1 MNKLVFEP
9 ADLDQYRLQASV
21 PDFDAEMAAYRQA
34 SERVRLAL
42 KPCFSTHAYGD
53 ETVEKLDIYAASQ
66 TGAPVYLF
74 IHGGYWRMLSKDD
87 SAMMAQNLH
96 AAGATVI
103 CLDYGLAPAYRLP
116 QMIEQCE
123 RALQWVYTHAAQFNG
138 DPRRIHISGSS
149 AGGHLS
155 GMLLAADAQRTQR
168 LIHSASI
175 ISGVMDLH
183 PILQTAVNGWL
194 QLNQEQAQRYSPALH
209 PPAAQTP
216 VLVAWGEQE
225 PAVMQDQSRHYARQC
240 ELADCSVRRLAVPD
254 RNHFNVLMDLEQS
267 GSALTLALLQTM
279 DRHTKEERL

>member
-1 MNKLVFEP
+1 
-9 ADLDQYRLQASV
+9 
-21 PDFDAEMAAYRQA
+21 
-34 SERVRLAL
+34 
-42 KPCFSTHAYGD
+42 
-53 ETVEKLDIYAASQ
+53 
-66 TGAPVYLF
+66 
-74 IHGGYWRMLSKDD
+74 
-87 SAMMAQNLH
+87 
-96 AAGATVI
+96 
-103 CLDYGLAPAYRLP
+103 
-116 QMIEQCE
+116 MIEQCE

-138 DPRRIHISGSS
+138 DPLRIHISGSS

-155 GMLLAADAQRTQR
+155 GMLLAADTQRKQR

-194 QLNQEQAQRYSPALH
+194 QLDQEQAQRYSPALH

-225 PAVMQDQSRHYARQC
+225 PAVMQEQSRHYARQC
-240 ELADCSVRRLAVPD
+240 ELAGCSVRRLAVPN